1 MEFKLLIVDQ
11 TRSQCPNGKVL
22 CRVSITSANSN
33 SYDISNVEV
42 RVAEVPE
49 DYRPRDTEIYF
60 DNSDVSAG
68 YTFGQGNQCAR
79 YEKASEGM
87 KNVIIVCAEF
97 NNLTSGAE
105 RICSMSKNM
114 RPKVRFITVTRKNR
128 GRRRQAATTT
138 RARGSSGP
146 FVGRLLQES
155 SEEEENEND
164 LVVTFPQAFVWEN
177 TTGEDEVYP
186 MILSSNTTWTVDAC
200 LLLPPGHVLVAILD
214 ADSDEP
220 IPIEGVCSHV
230 VVAGEDLVLLFS
242 IAQEEPWSR
251 RTLKRIGMT
260 SMIEKKKKDKPKEG
274 NDVIAG
280 KITAEQKKKY
290 FKGKK
295 AVMNIETPTRNK
307 RSKGKPKRPKSGK

>member
-1 MEFKLLIVDQ
+1 MEFKLRIVDQ
-11 TRSQCPNGKVL
+11 TRSQCPNGKVS
-22 CRVSITSANSN
+22 CSVSITSANSD
-33 SYDISNVEV
+33 SYDISDVEV

-49 DYRPRDTEIYF
+49 DYSTRDTDIYF

-68 YTFGQGNQCAR
+68 YIGLGNQCAT
-79 YEKASEGM
+79 YEQASEGM
-87 KNVIIVCAEF
+87 TNVIIVCADF
-97 NNLTSGAE
+97 TLTSGTE

-114 RPKVRFITVTRKNR
+114 RPKVRFMTVTRKNR

-138 RARGSSGP
+138 RAKGSSGP

-155 SEEEENEND
+155 SEEEENAND

-186 MILSSNTTWTVDAC
+186 MILSSNTTWEVDAC

-242 IAQEEPWSR
+242 IAQEDPWST
-251 RTLKRIGMT
+251 RTLKRIGMK
-260 SMIEKKKKDKPKEG
+260 SIIKKKKDKPAEG
-274 NDVIAG
+274 NGDIVG
-280 KITAEQKKKY
+280 QITVQQKKKY
-290 FKGKK
+290 FKGKR
-295 AVMNIETPTRNK
+295 VVLNIETPARNK
-307 RSKGKPKRPKSGK
+307 RSKGKPKRPKNGK

>member
-1 MEFKLLIVDQ
+1 MEFKLRIVDQ
-11 TRSQCPNGKVL
+11 TRSQCPNGKVS
-22 CRVSITSANSN
+22 CSVSITSANSN

-49 DYRPRDTEIYF
+49 DYSPRDADMYF

-68 YTFGQGNQCAR
+68 YTFGQGNQCAT
-79 YEKASEGM
+79 YDQASEGM
-87 KNVIIVCAEF
+87 TNVIIVCADF
-97 NNLTSGAE
+97 TLTSGTE

-114 RPKVRFITVTRKNR
+114 RPKVRFMTVTRTNR
-128 GRRRQAATTT
+128 GRRGQAATTT

-155 SEEEENEND
+155 SEEEENAND

-177 TTGEDEVYP
+177 TTGEDEVFP
-186 MILSSNTTWTVDAC
+186 MILSSNTTWEVDAC

-242 IAQEEPWSR
+242 IAQEDPWSR
-251 RTLKRIGMT
+251 TLKKRIGMK
-260 SMIEKKKKDKPKEG
+260 SMIEKKKDKPKEG
-274 NDVIAG
+274 NDVIVG

-295 AVMNIETPTRNK
+295 VAMNIETPTRNK
-307 RSKGKPKRPKSGK
+307 RSKGKPKRPKNGK

>member
-1 MEFKLLIVDQ
+1 MEFKLRIVDQ
-11 TRSQCPNGKVL
+11 TRSQCPNGKVS

-49 DYRPRDTEIYF
+49 DYSPRDADMYF
-60 DNSDVSAG
+60 DSTDVSTG
-68 YTFGQGNQCAR
+68 YTFGQGNQCAT
-79 YEKASEGM
+79 YDVPSEGM
-87 KNVIIVCAEF
+87 TNVIIVCADF
-97 NNLTSGAE
+97 TLTSGTE

-114 RPKVRFITVTRKNR
+114 RPKVRFMTVTRKNR

-155 SEEEENEND
+155 SEEEENAND

-214 ADSDEP
+214 AGSDEP

-242 IAQEEPWSR
+242 IAQEEPWST
-251 RTLKRIGMT
+251 RTLKRIGMK
-260 SMIEKKKKDKPKEG
+260 SMIKKKKKDKPAEG
-274 NDVIAG
+274 NDVIVG
-280 KITAEQKKKY
+280 QITVQQKRKY

-295 AVMNIETPTRNK
+295 VAMNIETPARNK